1 MGALGGVSRLERSML
16 RLSDPVSAH
25 RRDPDSGPAAS
36 PTSFVPLALM
46 SEAVLGLLAVGLGG
60 WTGTDWG
67 RMIQGTGTDVLLGI
81 LGGFGLVVLH
91 LLLIFP
97 GGSRNPLHR
106 TIYRPFYSTLR
117 PVLRTVHLSDIVLL
131 AMASGVSEE
140 LLFRGWLQPEVGIVA
155 ASLLFG
161 AAHVWDRRALPYGL
175 YAAAMGFVLGGLFTY
190 TGRGLW
196 APILAHV
203 VNNLIGLLAL
213 ARDWLPDPA
222 PRAS

>member
-1 MGALGGVSRLERSML
+1 MS

-25 RRDPDSGPAAS
+25 RRDPDSSSSGPAAS
-36 PTSFVPLALM
+36 PTSFVPLALV
-46 SEAVLGLLAVGLGG
+46 SEAVLGLLAVGLGV

-67 RMIQGTGTDVLLGI
+67 PMIRGTGMDVLVGI
-81 LGGFGLVVLH
+81 LGGFGLVILH

-97 GGSRNPLHR
+97 GGARNPLYR
-106 TIYRPFYSTLR
+106 TVYRPLYATLR
-117 PVLRTVHLSDIVLL
+117 PTLRTVRFTDIVLL
-131 AMASGVSEE
+131 AMASGVGEE
-140 LLFRGWLQPEVGIVA
+140 LLFRGWLQPEVGIGA
-155 ASLLFG
+155 ASFLFG

-175 YAAAMGFVLGGLFTY
+175 YAAGMGFVLGGLFAY
-190 TGRGLW
+190 TGPGLW